1 MPPEVRGTTPSERD
15 RRMDPR
21 MDTGSYG
28 SYGIPKTV
36 ENAAQNGDEDLM
48 GFHVAISLGRRC
60 YLVMTV

>member
-15 RRMDPR
+15 QRMDPR
-21 MDTGSYG
+21 MDTGSN
-28 SYGIPKTV
+28 GILKAV

-48 GFHVAISLGRRC
+48 GFHVAIRLGCRC